1 MRRWTK
7 RKQRQTPYA
16 ERNAMTDEQLI
27 QAVAELWVEN
37 GGDAEGIVWNWS
49 KIRDAVAAI
58 KQEGGA

>member
-1 MRRWTK
+1 M
-7 RKQRQTPYA
+7 A
-16 ERNAMTDEQLI
+16 IMTDEQLI

>member
-1 MRRWTK
+1 
-7 RKQRQTPYA
+7 
-16 ERNAMTDEQLI
+16 MTDEQLI

-58 KQEGGA
+58 SNLNEDGENRG